1 MKFVRLTR
9 EGLANKSH
17 NKLATISFT
26 RRGVVILSNVALV
39 RLNVRHGSLV
49 DVFQGDVP
57 SEFFISVGSTYRLRK
72 NGRGGAVFNSV
83 DLASLVMDKTWTV
96 TSRPAGATCPD
107 RFTFIICERS
117 VDDEENKNIYALLRK
132 KT

>member
-1 MKFVRLTR
+1 MKLERLTR
-9 EGLANKSH
+9 EALARKSR
-17 NKLATISFT
+17 NRIATISFT

-57 SEFFISVGSTYRLRK
+57 SEFYIAVGNTYRLRK
-72 NGRGGAVFNSV
+72 NGTGGAVFNSV
-83 DLASLVMDKTWTV
+83 DLAQLVMDKTWAITP
-96 TSRPAGATCPD
+96 RPAGAMCPD
-107 RFTFIICERS
+107 RFTFIVCERP
-117 VDDEENKNIYALLRK
+117 VDDEENKEIYALLRK

>member
-1 MKFVRLTR
+1 VRLTR
-9 EGLANKSH
+9 EALARKSR
-17 NKLATISFT
+17 NRIATISFT

-57 SEFFISVGSTYRLRK
+57 SEFFISEGSSYRLRR

-83 DLASLVMDKTWTV
+83 DLTQLVMDKTWTV
-96 TSRPAGATCPD
+96 TSRPAGAACPD
-107 RFTFIICERS
+107 RFTFIICDRP

-132 KT
+132 KI